1 MSRKAISIALVIC
14 MMLTVTACGRRAD
27 DEQEVSRKEYLTKAI
42 AAVSAASEEEEGTVV
57 DDSTGSL
64 LYSSIG
70 MILAAKAET
79 REAGGVRDEA
89 SGYSYDELSL
99 GYKLVNG
106 ILMDK
111 QGQEQA
117 ESNMTRG
124 AGLSGFEMFTE
135 TAALNTEASESDE
148 ETTPHTFTYDDEEDP
163 DALTV
168 DLSLIDIENTK
179 YLASYSKGV
188 FDHTVAIIQQ
198 RLMDLGF
205 MDPAE
210 PTEYYGTMTT
220 AAVQLFQRQNDLIQD
235 GCLEVHSL
243 TLLLGPDVK
252 SYLIENGMRG
262 PDIVTI
268 QSRLYEL
275 GYLSSQKYI
284 TGFYGD
290 ITEAAVRKMQEANSF
305 VVNGTIDLDMM
316 EMLYSES
323 IKANVLSLGDQSDII
338 RACQERL
345 RILGYF
351 AATPD
356 GYYGDITLAAVKLFQ
371 ARNDLI
377 VDGYLGPTTREKLDS
392 SSAVENS
399 ISLGDE
405 GDTVKRIQQLLAKWG
420 YMRSGSATGY
430 YGEVTTAA
438 VKSFQRANGLTVD
451 GDVGAKTLAKLT
463 SDNVVRGEISNEK
476 SSDNN
481 GGSGSGTV
489 DTGSTVSG
497 SVKALLKVAKSKLG
511 CKYVWGAKGPN
522 TFDCSGF
529 VYWCLNQ
536 IGVKQ
541 SYITSYGW
549 RTVGK
554 YQKITKY
561 SSLKAGDII
570 VVTGHVGIV
579 AEDGTVVDASST
591 NGKIM
596 HRSLNSWWK
605 DRFICGWRIFD

>member
-1 MSRKAISIALVIC
+1 MTKKAISIILVIC
-14 MMLTVTACGRRAD
+14 LMLTATACSRDIQNPIETSEDAGQVTA
-27 DEQEVSRKEYLTKAI
+27 
-42 AAVSAASEEEEGTVV
+42 AAAAGSGAVNEEGTIV
-57 DDSTGSL
+57 DNSTDSL
-64 LYSSIG
+64 LFGSIG

-79 REAGGVRDEA
+79 KEAQECSDETE
-89 SGYSYDELSL
+89 GYSYDDLSL

-111 QGQEQA
+111 HGREQA
-117 ESNMTRG
+117 AEGSLTRG
-124 AGLSGFEMFTE
+124 TALSGFDMFTE
-135 TAALNTEASESDE
+135 TASLNTPASEPE
-148 ETTPHTFTYDDEEDP
+148 EEATLSALSYDDEEDP
-163 DALTV
+163 DAQTV

-210 PTEYYGTMTT
+210 PTEYYGSMTT

-235 GCLEVHSL
+235 GCLDANSL
-243 TLLLGPDVK
+243 TLLLGPDVR

-262 PDIVTI
+262 PDIVNI
-268 QSRLYEL
+268 QTRLYEL
-275 GYLSSQKYI
+275 GYLSSKNYL

-290 ITEAAVRKMQEANSF
+290 ITEAAVKDMQTANGYEAN
-305 VVNGTIDLDMM
+305 GQIDLTMM
-316 EMLYSES
+316 ELLYSEG
-323 IKANVLSLGDQSDII
+323 IQANVLSLGDQSDII
-338 RACQERL
+338 KACQERL
-345 RILGYF
+345 RLLGYF

-405 GDTVKRIQQLLAKWG
+405 GDTVKLIQQLLAKYG
-420 YMRSGSATGY
+420 YMRSGSSTGY

-438 VKSFQRANGLTVD
+438 VKEFQRANGLAVD

-463 SDNVVRGEISNEK
+463 SDSVVKGNVGSEK
-476 SSDNN
+476 TTVNTGGTS
-481 GGSGSGTV
+481 GGSDSGT
-489 DTGSTVSG
+489 TVSG
-497 SVKALLKVAKSKLG
+497 SVKSLLKVAKSKLG
-511 CKYVWGAKGPN
+511 CKYVWGDKGPDS
-522 TFDCSGF
+522 FDCSGF

-536 IGVKQ
+536 VGIKQ

-554 YQKITKY
+554 YKKITDY
-561 SSLKAGDII
+561 YSLKAGDII

-579 AEDGTVVDASST
+579 AEDRTVVDASST
-591 NGKIM
+591 YGKIM
-596 HRSLNSWWK
+596 HRDLNKWWE
-605 DRFICGWRIFD
+605 DRFICAWRIFD